1 MSAVRSMTT
10 QTYTIKFRDGKQC
23 TCIAMEPA
31 TDEENIASIMLHM
44 CGKVES
50 VTPVRR
56 SEDVR
61 RTL

>member
-1 MSAVRSMTT
+1 MTT

-31 TDEENIASIMLHM
+31 TDEENIDSIMLHM
-44 CGKVES
+44 YDKVES

-56 SEDVR
+56 NDDER
-61 RTL
+61 RKV